1 MKGFTMIEL
10 IFVIVILG
18 VLAAVAIPR
27 LIATRD
33 DAEVVRTAHNVATSL
48 NDLVGYYTAQGEYN
62 QDFSQMMNVPNPIRV
77 KGHIC
82 AAYTYDN
89 KEQVTLTKGRDGL
102 CDRVWS
108 MPGLKNIDNIYSS
121 NALIIVQ

>member
-18 VLAAVAIPR
+18 VLAVIAIPK
-27 LIATRD
+27 LAATRD
-33 DAEVVRTAHNVATSL
+33 DAEVVRTAHNIATSL
-48 NDLVGYYTAQGEYN
+48 NDLMSYYTAQGEYN
-62 QDFSQMMNVPNPIRV
+62 EDFSQMTSVPNPIIA
-77 KGHIC
+77 KSNIC
-82 AAYTYDN
+82 AKYKVDN

-102 CDRVWS
+102 CSQVWD
-108 MPGLKNIDNIYSS
+108 MPGLKNVDNIYSS

>member
-18 VLAAVAIPR
+18 VLAAIAIPR
-27 LIATRD
+27 LAATRD
-33 DAEVVRTAHNVATSL
+33 DL
-48 NDLVGYYTAQGEYN
+48 MGYYTAQGEYN
-62 QDFSQMMNVPNPIRV
+62 QDFSQMMNVPNPIKV

-82 AAYTYDN
+82 ATYTYDN